1 MTLDPDSSSFVLP
14 ELPVLLYFD
23 NFPVVMG
30 RKYAFSDLSDKT
42 YGEMVQLVPGL
53 IGNANSVVLHL
64 GDGKETMLFTPLS
77 LNDLEN
83 LVTTK
88 LRSESSA
95 IVSEGNL
102 EAFKNLIAEAR
113 DAWPWWAC

>member
-1 MTLDPDSSSFVLP
+1 MLP
-14 ELPVLLYFD
+14 YFD
-23 NFPVVMG
+23 TFPVVMG
-30 RKYAFSDLSDKT
+30 RKHDFSDFSDKT

-53 IGNANSVVLHL
+53 IGDANSVVLHL
-64 GDGKETMLFTPLS
+64 GDGKEPMPFTQLS

-95 IVSEGNL
+95 IVSGGNL
-102 EAFKNLIAEAR
+102 EAFY
-113 DAWPWWAC
+113 